1 MGSSSVLFQLKEEIS
16 SEEIKTMVINDTT
29 VMAPLLMQSNTVVR
43 FSAKDSRL
51 EKLRFSLLIS
61 VCVDI
66 SYCPV
71 W

>member
-61 VCVDI
+61 DCVDI